1 MVVDAVDFWLGVI
14 EQLHQ
19 TRRQGWRLVLV
30 AEEVVVV
37 ARDGREELELS
48 DGFGIFQVAV
58 RVADTGRKLF
68 NLGLDF
74 QVGVVEGVGVGADG
88 DGAIA
93 AGLDR
98 PDVVKQRAHCVLRK
112 GVSRKN
118 LANYQFL
125 NSVGLD

>member
-30 AEEVVVV
+30 AEEVFVV
-37 ARDGREELELS
+37 ARDGREELELG

-74 QVGVVEGVGVGADG
+74 QVGFVEGVGVGADD
-88 DGAIA
+88 DGPLAV
-93 AGLDR
+93 GLDR
-98 PDVVKQRAHCVLRK
+98 PDVVKQRAHCVLRR
-112 GVSRKN
+112 GCV
-118 LANYQFL
+118 
-125 NSVGLD
+125 